1 MVDCYLILKVRGIST
16 SLVIGLPLLVA
27 GVKRQYLIALMAA
40 VSSVLEPLDV
50 LIFVE
55 LTSPEGLMPAIITTV
70 PSIPRFRARFG

>member
-1 MVDCYLILKVRGIST
+1 M
-16 SLVIGLPLLVA
+16 
-27 GVKRQYLIALMAA
+27 KRQSLIALMAA
-40 VSSVLEPLDV
+40 VSSVFEPLDV